1 MLSGFVVIAL
11 LLIFCGEGESACIYT
26 QKQILIKEEELIKK
40 CITREDP

>member
-1 MLSGFVVIAL
+1 MLSEFVVIAL
-11 LLIFCGEGESACIYT
+11 LTMFCGEGESACIYM